1 MSDRIYT
8 LNQLIDNIIRLGYGI
23 SFEVFGGQLKV
34 VINKMYENN
43 ITSKIQ
49 QIVPLNHL
57 ENINKITNLIN
68 FMLDKLN
75 EINTK
80 RLNENS
86 RSQD

>member
-49 QIVPLNHL
+49 QIVPLNNL

>member
-1 MSDRIYT
+1 MENKNYT
-8 LNQLIDNIIRLGYGI
+8 LNELIDSIIRLGYGI

-34 VINKMYENN
+34 VINKAYENN
-43 ITSKIQ
+43 ITNKIQ

-57 ENINKITNLIN
+57 DNINKITNLVN

-75 EINTK
+75 EINIK
-80 RLNENS
+80 RLNEDS

>member
-43 ITSKIQ
+43 VTSKIQ
-49 QIVPLNHL
+49 QIVPLNNL
-57 ENINKITNLIN
+57 ENINKITNLVN

-80 RLNENS
+80 RLNEDS

>member
-43 ITSKIQ
+43 VTSKIQ
-49 QIVPLNHL
+49 QIVPLNNL